1 VFIMVRLK
9 EKYFK
14 EIIPEM
20 MRKFNCK
27 NRNTVPKLEKI
38 VINMGVGEANTNIK
52 ALDSAMKEL
61 ALITG
66 QCPTKTYAKKSI
78 AAFKV
83 KEGMPVGC
91 RVTLRG
97 DKMYEVLDRLINVAL
112 PRIRDFKG
120 VNSSF
125 DGQGNYTMGIKEQI
139 IFPEIN
145 YDQIEKV
152 RGMNISIVTTTND
165 DKKTLDLLSLFGLP
179 FTRS

>member
-1 VFIMVRLK
+1 MVRLK

>member
-1 VFIMVRLK
+1 MFIMVRLK

>member
-1 VFIMVRLK
+1 MVRLK

-125 DGQGNYTMGIKEQI
+125 DGQGNYTIGIKEQI

-179 FTRS
+179 FTRN

>member
-125 DGQGNYTMGIKEQI
+125 DGQGNYTIGIKEQI

-179 FTRS
+179 FTRN

>member
-1 VFIMVRLK
+1 MFIMVRLK

-125 DGQGNYTMGIKEQI
+125 DGQGNYTIGIKEQI

-179 FTRS
+179 FTRN